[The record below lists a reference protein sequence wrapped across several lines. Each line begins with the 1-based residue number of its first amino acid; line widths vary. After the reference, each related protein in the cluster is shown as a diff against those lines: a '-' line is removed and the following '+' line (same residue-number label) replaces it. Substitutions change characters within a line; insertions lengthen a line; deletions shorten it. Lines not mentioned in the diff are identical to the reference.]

1 MTLLNAKEGIEKLK
15 ELKIKINR
23 PDDFFAEML
32 KDDKTM
38 EKIRR
43 NIIEETNH
51 IKKFE
56 ERKQKMQNLKF
67 SKAIKDF
74 KNKEKSN
81 FKKKTNEGIEKW
93 KSRN

>member
-1 MTLLNAKEGIEKLK
+1 MKV
-15 ELKIKINR
+15 KINR

-32 KDDKTM
+32 KNDKTM
-38 EKIRR
+38 ERIRKS
-43 NIIEETNH
+43 IIEETNH

-74 KNKEKSN
+74 KNKEKSS
-81 FKKKTNEGIEKW
+81 FKKKTAEGIEKW
-93 KSRN
+93 KSRIFY